1 MLGLGVLGRKLTFT
15 PQLRERN
22 LTFLRVEVPQLALL
36 EDTDPS
42 GAPHICG
49 SLIRGPHI
57 CEDPL
62 EELVLAVLEVR
73 RVDPDL
79 LGLNSDISRILGHLK
94 IHDVPSIHN
103 LL

>member
-57 CEDPL
+57 CGSVIEGLLDPL
-62 EELVLAVLEVR
+62 AGSRESEPVSESLLRHLL
-73 RVDPDL
+73 DL
-79 LGLNSDISRILGHLK
+79 LGS
-94 IHDVPSIHN
+94 
-103 LL
+103 